1 MKRLICVTGGI
12 GSGKSVVCRICSL
25 RGVPVYDCDSRAKRI
40 MHGSEFIRK
49 ALFDLIGE
57 SVIAP
62 DGSIDR
68 TVLSGAMFGS
78 DDVRLAVNG
87 IVHEAVRRDVGD
99 WAASLPDGAA
109 IVETAIP
116 VTAGMLSALDEI
128 WLVEAPAEL
137 RLQRVMKRSALSAA
151 QVMARIRTQDEEYA
165 SLPAHKL
172 KIINNDGI
180 MPLLPQIPALK
191 CYI

>member
-25 RGVPVYDCDSRAKRI
+25 RGIPVYDCDSRAKRI
-40 MHGSEFIRK
+40 MHESELIRT
-49 ALFDLIGE
+49 ALTDLIGE
-57 SVIAP
+57 EVFP
-62 DGSIDR
+62 PGGSIDR
-68 TVLSGAMFGS
+68 AVLSARMFSS
-78 DDVRLAVNG
+78 DEVRLAVNSL
-87 IVHEAVRRDVGD
+87 VHEAVRKDVQAWFEALPGD
-99 WAASLPDGAA
+99 VA

-116 VTAGMLSALDEI
+116 VTAGMIPSLHEI

-137 RLQRVMKRSALSAA
+137 RLQRVMKRSALTAA
-151 QVMARIRTQDEEYA
+151 QVMARIKTQDEEYA

-180 MPLLPQIPALK
+180 APLLPQIPTCL
-191 CYI
+191 